1 MAEKPESSSF
11 KTPSRG
17 ALDPAVVASLRQ
29 LTPPGEPDVLTEIL
43 TVFLAE
49 VPRRIERLKEAWWE
63 GNAAE
68 VQRAAH
74 SLKGSSGN
82 IGADALFEVCRQID
96 ERAKAGELHI
106 DQLIAALDRE
116 FLSVEAEIQRLLQ
129 PGVS

>member
-1 MAEKPESSSF
+1 M
-11 KTPSRG
+11 TTRG
-17 ALDPAVVASLRQ
+17 VLDPAVVDRLRQ
-29 LTPPGEPDVLTEIL
+29 LTPPGEPDVLAEIF
-43 TVFLAE
+43 TVFLEE
-49 VPRRIERLKEAWWE
+49 VPRRIERLKAAWWE

-96 ERAKAGELHI
+96 DRAKTGALHI

-116 FLSVEAEIQRLLQ
+116 YLNVEAEIQRLLR

>member
-1 MAEKPESSSF
+1 M
-11 KTPSRG
+11 TTRG
-17 ALDPAVVASLRQ
+17 VLDPAVVDSLRQ
-29 LTPPGEPDVLTEIL
+29 LTPPGEPDVLAEIL
-43 TVFLAE
+43 TVFLTE
-49 VPRRIERLKEAWWE
+49 VPRRIDRLTTAWRA
-63 GNAAE
+63 GDAAE

-96 ERAKAGELHI
+96 ERAKAGELRI

-116 FLSVEAEIQRLLQ
+116 YLNVEAEIKRLLQ